1 MFARFAGLNK
11 QTRKMLCNFRDRY
24 ANEALRRDIGDLVGD
39 GNRNKCFG
47 FKKTFRIKYKQP
59 IFVHRI
65 SKTQK

>member
-1 MFARFAGLNK
+1 
-11 QTRKMLCNFRDRY
+11 MLCNFRDRY

-47 FKKTFRIKYKQP
+47 FKKTFLIKYKQP